1 MESRAMNGGARKARV
16 VLAAAL
22 VLAAGALGAWWAFG
36 GGGAGE
42 EEPPAQGAPVRRVV
56 PVGTRIRVEVLNTT
70 TVRGQ
75 ARRVTLYM
83 RDAGFD
89 VVTYAGQG
97 PARDSTLVLDRTGH
111 PEWAR
116 MASEALGGAPVESRP
131 DSTHFVDLTI
141 LVGKWVHTPPEAF
154 YP

>member
-1 MESRAMNGGARKARV
+1 MESRAMKPR
-16 VLAAAL
+16 AL
-22 VLAAGALGAWWAFG
+22 VAAVLMLTVGGLGVWWAFG
-36 GGGAGE
+36 RGGSGE
-42 EEPPAQGAPVRRVV
+42 REPPAQGAPVRRVV

-89 VVTYAGQG
+89 VVKFAGEG
-97 PARDSTLVLDRTGH
+97 PARDSTTVLDRTGH

-131 DSTHFVDLTI
+131 DSTRYVDLTI
-141 LVGKWVHTPPEAF
+141 LVGKWVRTPPEAF

>member
-1 MESRAMNGGARKARV
+1 MEPRAIKPPALVAIAVLLLAGGA
-16 VLAAAL
+16 
-22 VLAAGALGAWWAFG
+22 GAWWAFG
-36 GGGAGE
+36 SGGTSSV
-42 EEPPAQGAPVRRVV
+42 EPPAQGAPVKRVV
-56 PVGTRIRVEVLNTT
+56 PVGTRIRVEVINTT

-89 VVTYAGQG
+89 VVKYLGEG
-97 PARDSTLVLDRTGH
+97 PARDSTVVLDRTGH

-131 DSTHFVDLTI
+131 DSTRYVDLTV
-141 LVGKWVHTPPEAF
+141 LVGKWVHTPAEAF

>member
-1 MESRAMNGGARKARV
+1 MKPRA
-16 VLAAAL
+16 LAAIAL
-22 VLAAGALGAWWAFG
+22 LLVVGAGAAWWGVTRVRHATV
-36 GGGAGE
+36 E
-42 EEPPAQGAPVRRVV
+42 EPAQGAPVKRVV

-75 ARRVTLYM
+75 ARRVTLYL

-89 VVTYAGQG
+89 VVKYAGQG
-97 PARDSTLVLDRTGH
+97 PARDSTIVIDRTGH

-131 DSTHFVDLTI
+131 DSTRYVDLTI
-141 LVGKWVHTPPEAF
+141 LVGTWVHTPPEAF

>member
-1 MESRAMNGGARKARV
+1 MKPRGY
-16 VLAAAL
+16 AAIALL
-22 VLAAGALGAWWAFG
+22 VLA
-36 GGGAGE
+36 GGGAAWWGVGRSGAPAPE
-42 EEPPAQGAPVRRVV
+42 APAQGAQVKRVV

-89 VVTYAGQG
+89 VVNYAGQG
-97 PARDSTLVLDRTGH
+97 PARDSTLILDRTGH

-131 DSTHFVDLTI
+131 DSTRYVDLTI

>member
-1 MESRAMNGGARKARV
+1 MKPRGYVAIAI
-16 VLAAAL
+16 LL
-22 VLAAGALGAWWAFG
+22 LAAGGGAWWLFARPG
-36 GGGAGE
+36 TPASE
-42 EEPPAQGAPVRRVV
+42 APAQGAEVKRVV

-89 VVTYAGQG
+89 VVNYAGQG
-97 PARDSTLVLDRTGH
+97 PARDSTLILDRTGH
-111 PEWAR
+111 PEWAKL
-116 MASEALGGAPVESRP
+116 ASDALGGAPVESRP
-131 DSTHFVDLTI
+131 DSTRYVDLTI
-141 LVGKWVHTPPEAF
+141 LVGKWVHTPAEAF